1 MLNFIL
7 KTTGFKKDKAPAPEE
22 APKQQLRRSS
32 RRKSSLV
39 SMPEAEPE
47 ATEPQ
52 APTSEGTNT
61 AIQAPTAVSDVKDL
75 GVRKSGRVWKAQK
88 TPLRIRAVGLS
99 KRDTAWER
107 KRREQLAL
115 KAFKEKARELKEEK
129 EAERKVCVICYIVL
143 FLELLTSPFF
153 LQRVIEARKAHKLAK
168 EEKER
173 YELLAKKMHAKV
185 CLLLQLRSHT
195 IALSLTY

>member
-7 KTTGFKKDKAPAPEE
+7 KTTGLKKDEAPATEE

-39 SMPEAEPE
+39 SM
-47 ATEPQ
+47 TEPQ
-52 APTSEGTNT
+52 ASTSKGAETDT
-61 AIQAPTAVSDVKDL
+61 ITPTAAIDTKDF

-88 TPLRIRAVGLS
+88 TPLRIRAVGVS
-99 KRDTAWER
+99 KRDTAWDR

-129 EAERKVCVICYIVL
+129 EAERKVCVIYYIVL
-143 FLELLTSPFF
+143 LLIMS
-153 LQRVIEARKAHKLAK
+153 
-168 EEKER
+168 
-173 YELLAKKMHAKV
+173 Y
-185 CLLLQLRSHT
+185 
-195 IALSLTY
+195 

>member
-129 EAERKVCVICYIVL
+129 EAERK
-143 FLELLTSPFF
+143 
-153 LQRVIEARKAHKLAK
+153 RVIEARKAHKLAK

-173 YELLAKKMHAKV
+173 YELLAKKMHAKKV
-185 CLLLQLRSHT
+185 ERLRKREKRNKLLKER
-195 IALSLTY
+195 